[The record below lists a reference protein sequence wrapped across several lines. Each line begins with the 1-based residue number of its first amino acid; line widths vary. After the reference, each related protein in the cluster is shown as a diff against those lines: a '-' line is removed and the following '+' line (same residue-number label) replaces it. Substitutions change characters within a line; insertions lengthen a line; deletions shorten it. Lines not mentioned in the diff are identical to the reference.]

1 MSTLFR
7 VEKAL
12 NGFSI
17 EVCVPLKKDKKE
29 KSDYFC
35 YPSSYN
41 TILVKDA
48 KELGSSITALIP
60 LLDTEYKNDDEFEEA
75 FKEATKSE

>member
-17 EVCVPLKKDKKE
+17 EIQVPLKKDKKE
-29 KSDYFC
+29 KNDHYC

-41 TILVKDA
+41 IILVKDA

-60 LLDTEYKNDDEFEEA
+60 LLDTEYKNDDEFETA
-75 FKEATKSE
+75 FEDAIKSK